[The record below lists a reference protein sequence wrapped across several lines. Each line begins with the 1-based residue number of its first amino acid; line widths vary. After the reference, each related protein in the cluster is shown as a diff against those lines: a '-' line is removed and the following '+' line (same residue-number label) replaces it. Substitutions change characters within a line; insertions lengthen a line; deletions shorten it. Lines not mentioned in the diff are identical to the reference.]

1 MRVLVACVI
10 GLAVGSSVNYAQAAA
25 QVIDF
30 YLSEDRKVERE
41 ALISVC
47 HRDDDESK
55 ELLRGYVR
63 EGMRLNPQYS
73 GLFRTVEQDDIIPQ
87 GDGKEPLQVHKGDLI
102 FASFKNAHLNV
113 SYNFVRLSTKTF

>member
-47 HRDDDESK
+47 HRDDDEAK

-63 EGMRLNPQYS
+63 EGMRLNPHTLVFS
-73 GLFRTVEQDDIIPQ
+73 
-87 GDGKEPLQVHKGDLI
+87 
-102 FASFKNAHLNV
+102 
-113 SYNFVRLSTKTF
+113 VR